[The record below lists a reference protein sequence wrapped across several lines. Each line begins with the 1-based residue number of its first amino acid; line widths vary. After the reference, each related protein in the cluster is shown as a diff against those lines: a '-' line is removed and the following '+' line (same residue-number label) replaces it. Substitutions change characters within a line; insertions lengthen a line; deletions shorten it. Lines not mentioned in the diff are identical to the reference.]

1 MTLREIRKARRIP
14 RTYVEYMTGI
24 KPNTL
29 SKKESGLRS
38 WTIDEFS
45 ALCDLYKVD
54 EPTTLDDYA
63 RMKESVTK

>member
-1 MTLREIRKARRIP
+1 MTLREIRRARRIP

-29 SKKESGLRS
+29 SKKESGLRT
-38 WTIDEFS
+38 WTIDEYS

-54 EPTTLDDYA
+54 DPTSLDDYV
-63 RMKESVTK
+63 RMKKSVGK